1 MILFALTCSN
11 KHVFEGWFR
20 NNATYEQQ
28 SASGGITCPRC
39 GDVNIIKAPMAPH
52 IGKTAVV
59 LSKTE
64 GKGDEAKTADISVAS
79 DDVVTPET
87 LKTGV
92 ADQKTKKI
100 YQMLRQFRQEIEKNC
115 EHVGDRFADEARKI
129 HLGEGKKRGIYGN
142 VTAQEAQELAEEGIE
157 YAEIP
162 WLPKT
167 NG

>member
-1 MILFALTCSN
+1 MILFALTCPN

-28 SASGGITCPRC
+28 SVSGGITCPRC

-52 IGKTAVV
+52 IGKTAVA
-59 LSKTE
+59 LSKT
-64 GKGDEAKTADISVAS
+64 KGDETKAADTSVV
-79 DDVVTPET
+79 DDDGIAPET
-87 LKTGV
+87 LKTSV
-92 ADQKTKKI
+92 TDQKTKKI

-115 EHVGDRFADEARKI
+115 EHVGNRFADEARKI

-142 VTAQEAQELAEEGIE
+142 ATAQEAQELAEEGIE